1 VPQVE
6 VRPEPAPASAAAPAA
21 RQVDAVQTTV
31 MKIIAEKTGYPT
43 DMLDL
48 DLDLEADLGI
58 DTVKQAEVFA
68 AIRATYDIPREDN
81 LKLRDFPTLAHSIKY
96 VYDRRPD
103 LAAASDA
110 AVAAPVAAPV
120 AASAAV
126 PAAAAPAVDPVQ
138 QEVLKIIAEKTGYP
152 TDMLDLDLD
161 LEADLGIDTVKQ
173 AEMFALIRAAYDIPR
188 EDNLKLRDFPTLAH
202 IVKFVYDRRPD
213 LAAASKAAEAAVL
226 AVAAQV
232 AAPAAAATP
241 VAANLVVAT
250 LVAAVVDPVQQEVL
264 KIIAEKTGYPTDM
277 LDLDLDLEADLGI
290 DTVKQA
296 EMFALIRAA
305 YDIPREDSLK
315 LRDFPTL
322 AHIVKFV
329 YDRRPDLTPVS
340 AAAPQSAAAVVAEP
354 QAAPAALSAAPV
366 PTPAPSAEAESD
378 GVKEMVLKIIAEK
391 TGYPSDMLDLDLDL
405 EADLGI
411 DTVKQAEMFAS
422 IRATY
427 DIPREDS
434 LKLRDFPTLAHIIQF
449 VYDRKPDLKKES
461 AQAAADAIHGA
472 AAPMDS
478 AAAAIAAS
486 AAVVGSLEAANAVP
500 RRVPVPQLRPSL
512 SQCKSTGVAFK
523 PGSRVLVMPDQGG
536 VGKALIGRLEKLGV
550 QPLVI
555 DGAPD
560 SKFLSKYLEGWKAEG
575 PIQGVFWLPALDAQP
590 DIRAMSFAQWREA
603 TRVRAK
609 MLFATMQALY
619 EQIGEPGTFLVSA
632 TRLGGLHGYDAAG
645 AADPL
650 GGAVTGFTKSF
661 KREKPNATV
670 KVVDFEISRKTSAL
684 ADLLLE
690 ETLRDPGAVEIGYK
704 DGQRWTI
711 GLKEQPAAGI
721 NPGLQLNKDTVFVV
735 TGAAGSIV
743 SAITSDLAAASG
755 GTFYLLDLTPEPD
768 PNNSD
773 IARLDSDREGLKRD
787 IFERFKLRGERA
799 TPVMVDKEI
808 AALERSQAALGAIQA
823 VRKCGGTAH
832 YRSVDLMDNVTVP
845 RIMSEIAEQ
854 HGRVDVLIH
863 AAGLE
868 ISRAISDKKAAEFD
882 LIFDVKSDG
891 WFNLISG
898 IGNKPIGAAVV
909 FSSVAGRF
917 GNAGQ
922 TDYSSANDLLCKCV
936 SNFRSTRPDS
946 RGIAIDWTA
955 WSGIG
960 MAARGSIPTIMKA
973 AGIDMLPPEAG
984 IPVVRRE
991 LTTGTRGEVVIG
1003 KRLGI
1008 MVREFDPQGGLES
1021 SSDGPLNTALRARGI
1036 MTGEVKAMELYGGL
1050 TVETTLDP
1058 ARQPFLYD
1066 HQINQTP
1073 VLPGVM
1079 GVEAMAEAA
1088 RVLFPDRFIAAV
1100 EDVRFGNPFK
1110 FYRNQPRTVTVH
1122 ANFYTDADD
1131 IIAECRLL
1139 GSRTLHGQSEPE
1151 VTTHFT
1157 GRVRLVSA
1165 QPAAS
1170 KEKLVPGSSD
1180 GTKVTGTEI
1189 YKIFFHGPA
1198 YQVIDSAWKKED
1210 QIIGQFA
1217 QTLPPNHEPADL
1229 PLTASPRFLEMCFQV
1244 ASLKGLVFQ
1253 SKLGLPDAFRELRI
1267 LASPEKDPDATY
1279 FAVVLSNP
1287 DDSYDVKIVDS
1298 KGTIYL
1304 ALQGYRTMN
1313 LPDPVPADLLE
1324 PLKKGLTA

>member
-1 VPQVE
+1 M
-6 VRPEPAPASAAAPAA
+6 AA
-21 RQVDAVQTTV
+21 
-31 MKIIAEKTGYPT
+31 
-43 DMLDL
+43 
-48 DLDLEADLGI
+48 
-58 DTVKQAEVFA
+58 
-68 AIRATYDIPREDN
+68 
-81 LKLRDFPTLAHSIKY
+81 
-96 VYDRRPD
+96 
-103 LAAASDA
+103 
-110 AVAAPVAAPV
+110 AAPV
-120 AASAAV
+120 AAS
-126 PAAAAPAVDPVQ
+126 
-138 QEVLKIIAEKTGYP
+138 
-152 TDMLDLDLD
+152 
-161 LEADLGIDTVKQ
+161 
-173 AEMFALIRAAYDIPR
+173 
-188 EDNLKLRDFPTLAH
+188 
-202 IVKFVYDRRPD
+202 
-213 LAAASKAAEAAVL
+213 
-226 AVAAQV
+226 
-232 AAPAAAATP
+232 
-241 VAANLVVAT
+241 
-250 LVAAVVDPVQQEVL
+250 VVDPVQQE
-264 KIIAEKTGYPTDM
+264 
-277 LDLDLDLEADLGI
+277 
-290 DTVKQA
+290 
-296 EMFALIRAA
+296 
-305 YDIPREDSLK
+305 
-315 LRDFPTL
+315 
-322 AHIVKFV
+322 
-329 YDRRPDLTPVS
+329 
-340 AAAPQSAAAVVAEP
+340 
-354 QAAPAALSAAPV
+354 
-366 PTPAPSAEAESD
+366 
-378 GVKEMVLKIIAEK
+378 VLKIIAEK

-422 IRATY
+422 IRAAYDIAREDNLKLRDFPTLAHIIKFVYDRRPDLTPVSAQAPQMAAAITEPVSAPAALSVAPAPAPAPAPSVEGDSDGVKEMVLKIIAEKTGYPTDMLDLDLDLEADLGIDTVKQAEMFASIRAAY

-449 VYDRKPDLKKES
+449 VYDRKPDLKKS
-461 AQAAADAIHGA
+461 GAQAAADAKPDVA
-472 AAPMDS
+472 ARAEAAP
-478 AAAAIAAS
+478 AAI
-486 AAVVGSLEAANAVP
+486 VGSLEAANTVP
-500 RRVPVPQLRPSL
+500 RRIPVPQLRPTL
-512 SQCKSTGVAFK
+512 SQCKSTGVTFK

-536 VGKALIGRLEKLGV
+536 VGKALIGKLEKLGV

-560 SKFLSKYLEGWKAEG
+560 SKFLAKYLEGWKAEG
-575 PIQGVFWLPALDAQP
+575 PIQGIYWLPALDAQP
-590 DIRAMSFAQWREA
+590 DIAAMSYAQWREA

-619 EQIGEPGTFLVSA
+619 DQIGEAGTFLVSA

-650 GGAVTGFTKSF
+650 GGSVTGFTKAF
-661 KREKPNATV
+661 KREKPKAAV
-670 KVVDFEISRKTSAL
+670 KVVDFEPSRKTSAL

-711 GLKEQPAAGI
+711 GLKEQPAGEVD
-721 NPGLQLNKDTVFVV
+721 PRLKLDKDTVFVV

-768 PNNSD
+768 PNNGD

-808 AALERSQAALGAIQA
+808 AALERSQAALAAIQA
-823 VRKCGGTAH
+823 VRKCGGTVH
-832 YRSVDLMDNVTVP
+832 YRSVDLMGNVTVT
-845 RIMSEIAEQ
+845 RVMSEIAEQ

-936 SNFRSTRPDS
+936 SSFRNTRPDS

-991 LTTGTRGEVVIG
+991 LTAGTRGEVVIG
-1003 KRLGI
+1003 QRLGI
-1008 MVREFDPQGGLES
+1008 MVQEFDPQGGLDTS
-1021 SSDGPLNTALRARGI
+1021 NDGPINSVSRACGI
-1036 MTGEVKAMELYGGL
+1036 MAGEIKAMMLYGGL
-1050 TVETTLDP
+1050 IVETTLDP
-1058 ARQPFLYD
+1058 VKQPFLYD
-1066 HQINQTP
+1066 NQINQTP

-1088 RVLFPDRFIAAV
+1088 KVLFPDRFVSAV

-1122 ANFYTDADD
+1122 ASFYTDSND
-1131 IIAECRLL
+1131 IIADCRLM

-1157 GRVRLVSA
+1157 GRVRLA
-1165 QPAAS
+1165 ATQPAPS

-1180 GTKVTGTEI
+1180 GPVVTGAEI

-1198 YQVIDSAWKKED
+1198 YQVIDSAWKKGD

-1217 QTLPPNHEPADL
+1217 QNLPPNHDPADS
-1229 PLTASPRFLEMCFQV
+1229 PLTASPRFLEMCFQS

-1253 SKLGLPDAFRELRI
+1253 SQLGLPDAFRELRLI
-1267 LASPEKDPDATY
+1267 ASPEKDPSATY

-1287 DDSYDVKIVDS
+1287 DNSYDVKIVDN
-1298 KGTIYL
+1298 KGNIYL
-1304 ALQGYRTMN
+1304 TLQGYRTMN
-1313 LPDPVPADLLE
+1313 LPDPVQADLLE
-1324 PLKKGLTA
+1324 PLKKGLKA